1 MDEVIELLRE
11 HNEPI
16 PVPLPLPEMDDLVE
30 VQEQILISLPDEYKE
45 FLLEV
50 SDVVYGK
57 IEPATVTDS
66 SSHTYLPELA
76 AQAWHDGLPREYIP
90 ICGVNGDYY
99 CIDEYGEIRFWQGE
113 FTDQEWPSIW
123 HWAKEVWL
131 EM

>member
-1 MDEVIELLRE
+1 MEEVIDLLRE
-11 HNEPI
+11 HNCPI

-66 SSHTYLPELA
+66 SSHT
-76 AQAWHDGLPREYIP
+76 
-90 ICGVNGDYY
+90 
-99 CIDEYGEIRFWQGE
+99 
-113 FTDQEWPSIW
+113 
-123 HWAKEVWL
+123 
-131 EM
+131 